1 MVIECS
7 GVGLKCFVTK
17 NTLYNLP
24 EKNSEIF
31 LFTHLAVR
39 EDSMDLYGF
48 SSAEELDAFKLITS
62 VNGVGAKIGIAILS
76 EFTPSNLYLAIAS
89 NDAKTITRAAGVGIK
104 LAQRIVL
111 ELKDKIKNDKYIAY
125 FQSFT
130 NTYGDINYL
139 EKCFM
144 TAINRDDIVALSI
157 GTRPDC
163 LGEDVLYLLEKLN
176 KIKPVWIELGLQTS
190 NEKSAEYIRR
200 CYPNSTYEKA
210 VKEL

>member
-1 MVIECS
+1 MIASVRGKYIYSDENSVVIECS

-62 VNGVGAKIGIAILS
+62 VNGVGAKLGIAILS
-76 EFTPSNLYLAIAS
+76 EFAPSRLMLAIAG
-89 NDAKTITRAAGVGIK
+89 NDPKTLTAASGVGIK

-111 ELKDKIKNDKYIAY
+111 ELKDKV
-125 FQSFT
+125 SSV
-130 NTYGDINYL
+130 
-139 EKCFM
+139 E
-144 TAINRDDIVALSI
+144 I
-157 GTRPDC
+157 G
-163 LGEDVLYLLEKLN
+163 N
-176 KIKPVWIELGLQTS
+176 KEEISAVRAAETGS
-190 NEKSAEYIRR
+190 ASAEAIEALIALGY
-200 CYPNSTYEKA
+200 SKGEASLA
-210 VKEL
+210 VGRIEGDYSSQQLIKLALKSLARGL